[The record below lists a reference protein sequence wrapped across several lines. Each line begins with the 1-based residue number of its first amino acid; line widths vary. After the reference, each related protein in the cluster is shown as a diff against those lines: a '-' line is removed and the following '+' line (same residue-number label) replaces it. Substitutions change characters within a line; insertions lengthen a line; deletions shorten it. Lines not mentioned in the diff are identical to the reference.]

1 MGSTGT
7 VLIIGGGPAGMEAA
21 VKAGRAGCRVLLVEK
36 APVLGGLLNQL
47 QGSFPDWENPAD
59 ILLKKKAEI
68 ELCSNIQVRTG
79 AEVVSAARRARQ
91 FECGVKS
98 GDAVKTVIAD
108 GVILATGFGLMDCSR
123 YGEYGYGIYPG
134 VVNSL
139 EFEGLL
145 KTWKEGEV
153 SDGPEAVG
161 FIQCVGSRDR
171 SKGFPYCSKICC
183 MYTAR
188 QAAMFKD
195 MFPGSRCYVFYI
207 DIRAAGK
214 GYEEY
219 VRSVIEDKK
228 VRYFRGR
235 PGKVLPSGGKLLVR
249 SEDTLMGVP
258 IEVETDMV
266 VLAPAVVPG
275 PGMEKTAGIFGIG
288 SDEYGFPQCGS
299 NDKASR
305 GIFIAGGCGFAVSIG
320 EALTQGA
327 AAAAGVL
334 AYLQGG

>member
-1 MGSTGT
+1 VDSAKT
-7 VLIIGGGPAGMEAA
+7 VLVIGGGPAGMEAA
-21 VKAGRAGCRVLLVEK
+21 VKAGRAGCHVILVEK
-36 APVLGGLLNQL
+36 ETVLGGLLNKL

-59 ILLKKKAEI
+59 MLLKKRAEI
-68 ELCSNIQVRTG
+68 EACPEIQVHTG
-79 AEVVSAARRARQ
+79 TEVVSAERVSGQ
-91 FECGVKS
+91 FVCGLKC
-98 GDAVKTVIAD
+98 GDATESVNAD
-108 GVILATGFGLMDCSR
+108 AVILATGFALMDCSR

-139 EFEGLL
+139 EFEALL
-145 KTWKEGEV
+145 KTWKEANAEN
-153 SDGPEAVG
+153 GPEAVG

-188 QAAMFKD
+188 QAGMFKEL
-195 MFPGSRCYVFYI
+195 FPNSRCYVFYI

-214 GYEEY
+214 GYEEF

-235 PGKVLPSGGKLLVR
+235 PGKVIPGGGKLLVR

-275 PGMEKTAGIFGIG
+275 PGMEKIAGLFGISTDEHG
-288 SDEYGFPQCGS
+288 FPEYGM
-299 NDKASR
+299 DTASA
-305 GIFIAGGCGFAVSIG
+305 GVFIAGGCGFAAGIR
-320 EALTQGA
+320 EAMSQGA
-327 AAAAGVL
+327 AAAAGAL
-334 AYLQGG
+334 AAIYEK

>member
-1 MGSTGT
+1 MNSTKT

-21 VKAGRAGCRVLLVEK
+21 VKAGWAGCRVLLIEK
-36 APVLGGLLNQL
+36 EGALGGLLNQL
-47 QGSFPDWENPAD
+47 QGSFPDWEKPAD
-59 ILLKKKAEI
+59 MLLKKRAEI
-68 ELCSNIQVRTG
+68 EACPNIQVRTG
-79 AEVVSAARRARQ
+79 AEVVSAVRSKGQ
-91 FECGVKS
+91 FECGLKS
-98 GDAVKTVIAD
+98 GDSMESVNAD
-108 GVILATGFGLMDCSR
+108 AVILATGFGLFDCSR

-153 SDGPEAVG
+153 KSGPESVG

-171 SKGFPYCSKICC
+171 SKGYPYCSKICC

-188 QAAMFKD
+188 QAAMFKEL
-195 MFPGSRCYVFYI
+195 FPGSRCYVFYI

-214 GYEEY
+214 GYEEF
-219 VRSVIEDKK
+219 VRFAIEEKK

-235 PGKVLPSGGKLLVR
+235 PGKVLPSGGRLLVR

-275 PGMEKTAGIFGIG
+275 PGMEKNAGLFGV
-288 SDEYGFPQCGS
+288 STDRYGFPEYGNS
-299 NDKASR
+299 EAASE
-305 GIFIAGGCGFAVSIG
+305 GVFIAGGCGFAVSLS
-320 EALTQGA
+320 EAITQGA
-327 AAAAGVL
+327 AAAAEAL
-334 AYLQGG
+334 AYLHGK

>member
-1 MGSTGT
+1 M
-7 VLIIGGGPAGMEAA
+7 
-21 VKAGRAGCRVLLVEK
+21 KA
-36 APVLGGLLNQL
+36 
-47 QGSFPDWENPAD
+47 
-59 ILLKKKAEI
+59 
-68 ELCSNIQVRTG
+68 
-79 AEVVSAARRARQ
+79 
-91 FECGVKS
+91 
-98 GDAVKTVIAD
+98 DA
-108 GVILATGFGLMDCSR
+108 VILATGFGLMDCSR

-145 KTWKEGEV
+145 KTWKEANV
-153 SDGPEAVG
+153 KNGPEAVG

-171 SKGFPYCSKICC
+171 SKGYPYCSKICC

-188 QAAMFKD
+188 QAGMFKEL
-195 MFPGSRCYVFYI
+195 FPNSRCYVFYI

-214 GYEEY
+214 GCEEF

-235 PGKVLPSGGKLLVR
+235 PGKVIPSGGKLLVR

-275 PGMEKTAGIFGIG
+275 PGMEKIAGLFGI
-288 SDEYGFPQCGS
+288 STDQYGFPEYG
-299 NDKASR
+299 NGEAASE
-305 GIFIAGGCGFAVSIG
+305 GVFIAGGCGFAASIH
-320 EALTQGA
+320 EAMSQGA
-327 AAAAGVL
+327 AAAAEAL
-334 AYLQGG
+334 AAIYEK

>member
-1 MGSTGT
+1 VNSLKT
-7 VLIIGGGPAGMEAA
+7 VLVVGGGPAGMEAA
-21 VKAGRAGCRVLLVEK
+21 VKAGRSGCNVFLVEK
-36 APVLGGLLNQL
+36 ESALGGRLNQL
-47 QGSFPDWENPAD
+47 QGSFPDWEKPSD
-59 ILLKKKAEI
+59 ILLKEKAAI
-68 ELCSNIQVRTG
+68 EACPNIRVITG
-79 AEVVSAARRARQ
+79 AEVVSVVGSDDRFACVVQ
-91 FECGVKS
+91 S
-98 GDAVKTVIAD
+98 GDGMKHVAAQS
-108 GVILATGFGLMDCSR
+108 VILATGFGLMDCGR

-145 KTWKEGEV
+145 KKWEEG
-153 SDGPEAVG
+153 DAKDAPESVG

-188 QAAMFKD
+188 QAAMFKEL
-195 MFPGSRCYVFYI
+195 FPGSRCYGFYI

-214 GYEEY
+214 GYEEF
-219 VRSVIEDKK
+219 VRSVIEEKK

-235 PGKVLPSGGKLLVR
+235 PGKVLPSSGRLLVR

-275 PGMEKTAGIFGIG
+275 PGLEKIAELFGIG
-288 SDEYGFPQCGS
+288 LDRYGFPDCG
-299 NDKASR
+299 NAEPASR
-305 GIFIAGGCGFAVSIG
+305 GVFIAGGCGFAASIR
-320 EALTQGA
+320 EAITQGA
-327 AAAAGVL
+327 AAAAEAL
-334 AYLQGG
+334 AYLHEK

>member
-1 MGSTGT
+1 MSETKT

-21 VKAGRAGCRVLLVEK
+21 AKAGRAGCRVFLVEK
-36 APVLGGLLNQL
+36 EFNLGGLLNKL
-47 QGSFPDWENPAD
+47 QGSFPDWERPAE
-59 ILLKKKAEI
+59 ILLKKKTEI
-68 ELCSNIQVRTG
+68 EACLDVQVRTG
-79 AEVVSAARRARQ
+79 ALVVSAVRKQRQ

-98 GDAVKTVIAD
+98 GDAVDTVIAD
-108 GVILATGFGLMDCSR
+108 AVILATGFGLMDCSR

-145 KTWKEGEV
+145 KAWKEGG
-153 SDGPEAVG
+153 SGRGPESVG

-195 MFPGSRCYVFYI
+195 LFPGSRCYVFYI

-214 GYEEY
+214 GYEEF
-219 VRSVIEDKK
+219 VRSAIEEKK

-235 PGKVLPSGGKLLVR
+235 PGKVLPSGGRLLVR

-275 PGMEKTAGIFGIG
+275 PETERLAGLLGIG
-288 SDEYGFPQCGS
+288 ADKYGFPEGGS
-299 NDKASR
+299 
-305 GIFIAGGCGFAVSIG
+305 GVFVAGGCSFAAGIQ
-320 EALTQGA
+320 EAITQGA
-327 AAAAGVL
+327 AAAAEAL
-334 AYLQGG
+334 AFLRD

>member
-1 MGSTGT
+1 
-7 VLIIGGGPAGMEAA
+7 MEAA

-36 APVLGGLLNQL
+36 ERALGGMLNKL
-47 QGSFPDWENPAD
+47 QGSFPDWEKPAD
-59 ILLKKKAEI
+59 ILMKKEVEVEACHNI
-68 ELCSNIQVRTG
+68 EVHTGTEVISAVRG
-79 AEVVSAARRARQ
+79 DEQ
-91 FECGVKS
+91 FECELKS
-98 GDAVKTVIAD
+98 GNRVESFSAQA
-108 GVILATGFGLMDCSR
+108 VILATGFGLFDCSR

-145 KTWKEGEV
+145 KTWKAGDV
-153 SDGPEAVG
+153 KDGPESVG

-171 SKGFPYCSKICC
+171 SKGFSYCSKICC

-188 QAAMFKD
+188 QAGMFKD
-195 MFPGSRCYVFYI
+195 LFPGSLCYVFYI

-214 GYEEY
+214 GYEEF
-219 VRSVIEDKK
+219 VRSVIEEKR

-235 PGKVLPSGGKLLVR
+235 PGKVLPSGGRLLVR

-258 IEVETDMV
+258 IEVETDVV

-275 PGMEKTAGIFGIG
+275 PDTVKIAGLFGIG
-288 SDEYGFPQCGS
+288 TDQYGFLECD
-299 NDKASR
+299 NASTVSESL
-305 GIFIAGGCGFAVSIG
+305 FIAGGCGFAVSLK

-327 AAAAGVL
+327 AAAAEAL
-334 AYLQGG
+334 AFLNGQ